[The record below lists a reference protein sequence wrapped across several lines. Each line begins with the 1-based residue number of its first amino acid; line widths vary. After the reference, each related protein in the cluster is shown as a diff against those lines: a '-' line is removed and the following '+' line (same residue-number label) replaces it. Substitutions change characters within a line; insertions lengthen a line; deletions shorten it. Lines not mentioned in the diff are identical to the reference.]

1 MKNLN
6 DLPNRGENILSIS
19 GSARGITLLL
29 IGDKTNLIEIL
40 RMAAQKSQPLREIL
54 AGLKD
59 GEFEGNQ

>member
-54 AGLKD
+54 AGLND